1 MNEVSRKEIHSM
13 PIQLAGEVEDPFLAF
28 IDYARSVIS
37 LEEDEIEEEEDVMSK
52 KKNPSEAMA
61 EASGPGWGWI
71 AWSVLKTCT
80 AYSSGVTA
88 AILLSDL
95 SQYGYVRKVRS
106 RSDETGDVY
115 KFLRCRFLICLAF
128 YRNAMFLTDVLATS
142 VYDETAGLTVND
154 PVLRTHKLSKA
165 Q

>member
-1 MNEVSRKEIHSM
+1 MGHSNGDS
-13 PIQLAGEVEDPFLAF
+13 PIKIDDQGDVEDPFLAF

-95 SQYGYVRKVRS
+95 SQCACNVELLWSLFDWISAFCR
-106 RSDETGDVY
+106 
-115 KFLRCRFLICLAF
+115 RFLICLAF

>member
-1 MNEVSRKEIHSM
+1 MESLSCANLGLKI
-13 PIQLAGEVEDPFLAF
+13 PFLAF

-80 AYSSGVTA
+80 AYSSGITA

-95 SQYGYVRKVRS
+95 SQVCHHSLLLRFLTN
-106 RSDETGDVY
+106 ETGDVY

-142 VYDETAGLTVND
+142 VYDETTGLTVKT
-154 PVLRTHKLSKA
+154 PT
-165 Q
+165 

>member
-1 MNEVSRKEIHSM
+1 M
-13 PIQLAGEVEDPFLAF
+13 
-28 IDYARSVIS
+28 IS

-95 SQYGYVRKVRS
+95 SQVCHHSLLLGFCTFF
-106 RSDETGDVY
+106 ECG
-115 KFLRCRFLICLAF
+115 
-128 YRNAMFLTDVLATS
+128 
-142 VYDETAGLTVND
+142 
-154 PVLRTHKLSKA
+154 
-165 Q
+165 